1 MSKVVLIT
9 GTSSGFGKDTAETL
23 AKAGYKVYATMRGVT
38 GKHAAQAKELEAK
51 GIQVLEMDVQDDAS
65 VNAAFRALFE
75 QTDGKL
81 DILVNNAGFMVQ
93 GISESITTEHTSQ
106 MFDVNVIGIQRVLR
120 AALPQLRKNGLGL
133 VINVGSILGRVTIP
147 FMSLYGATKFAV
159 EALTEGYRY
168 ELSQL
173 GIDVVLVQPG
183 AYPTGLYGHLNGGE
197 AERTKAYGDVANV
210 QDGLLQ
216 VLHGMFSGADVPDPH
231 DVAEAIVK
239 LAATPAGQ
247 RPERVVVGNGFGADA
262 VNAVVQ
268 PIQSSLMGGLGL
280 SGLEKLRIA

>member
-1 MSKVVLIT
+1 MSQVILIT

-23 AKAGYKVYATMRGVT
+23 AKAGHKVYATMRGVT
-38 GKHAAQAKELEAK
+38 GKHAAHAQELQAK
-51 GIQVLEMDVQDDAS
+51 GIQVLEMDVQNDAS
-65 VNAAFRALFE
+65 VDAAFKALFQ
-75 QTDGKL
+75 QTGGQL
-81 DILVNNAGFMVQ
+81 DVVINNAGFMVQ
-93 GISESITTEHTSQ
+93 GISESISTEHTLQ

-120 AALPQLRKNGLGL
+120 AALPQLRKNGSGL

-197 AERTKAYGDVANV
+197 AERTKAYGEVANV

-216 VLHGMFSGADVPDPH
+216 ILHGMFAGAEAPNPH
-231 DVAEAIVK
+231 DVAEAIAK

-262 VNAVVQ
+262 VNAAVQ
-268 PIQSSLMGGLGL
+268 PIQSSMIGGLGL

>member
-1 MSKVVLIT
+1 MSKVILIT

-23 AKAGYKVYATMRGVT
+23 AKAGHTVYATMRGIT
-38 GKHAAQAKELEAK
+38 GKHAAHANELEAK
-51 GIQVLEMDVQDDAS
+51 GIPVLEMDVQNDAS
-65 VNAAFRALFE
+65 VEAAFEALF
-75 QTDGKL
+75 QRTGGKL

-120 AALPQLRKNGLGL
+120 AALPQLRKNGSGL
-133 VINVGSILGRVTIP
+133 VINVGSVLGRVTVP

-159 EALTEGYRY
+159 EALTDGYRY

-197 AERTKAYGDVANV
+197 ADRTKAYGEVSNA
-210 QDGLLQ
+210 QDTLLQ
-216 VLHGMFSGADVPDPH
+216 IMQGMFAGAEAPNPH
-231 DVAEAIVK
+231 DVAEAIAR

-262 VNAVVQ
+262 INAAVR
-268 PIQSSLMGGLGL
+268 PIQSSLIGDLGM

>member
-38 GKHAAQAKELEAK
+38 GKHAAHAKELEAK
-51 GIQVLEMDVQDDAS
+51 GIQVLEMDVQNDAS
-65 VNAAFRALFE
+65 VDAAFKALF
-75 QTDGKL
+75 QLTGDKL

-120 AALPQLRKNGLGL
+120 AALPQLRKNGSGL

-197 AERTKAYGDVANV
+197 ADRTKAYGEVSNV

-216 VLHGMFSGADVPDPH
+216 ILQGMFGGAEAPNPH
-231 DVAEAIVK
+231 DVAEAIAK

-262 VNAVVQ
+262 VNAAVQ
-268 PIQSSLMGGLGL
+268 PIQSSMIGGLGL

>member
-1 MSKVVLIT
+1 MSKVILIT

-23 AKAGYKVYATMRGVT
+23 ARAGHTVYATMRGIT
-38 GKHAAQAKELEAK
+38 GKHAAHANELEAK
-51 GIQVLEMDVQDDAS
+51 GIQVLEMDVQNDTS
-65 VNAAFRALFE
+65 VEAAFKALF
-75 QTDGKL
+75 QRTGGKL

-120 AALPQLRKNGLGL
+120 AALPQLRKNGSGL

-197 AERTKAYGDVANV
+197 ADRTKAYGEVSNA

-216 VLHGMFSGADVPDPH
+216 IMQGMFGGAEPPNPH
-231 DVAEAIVK
+231 DVAEAIAK

-262 VNAVVQ
+262 VNAAVR
-268 PIQSSLMGGLGL
+268 PIQSSMIGGLGM

>member
-1 MSKVVLIT
+1 MSKVILIT

-23 AKAGYKVYATMRGVT
+23 ARAGHTVYATMRGIT
-38 GKHAAQAKELEAK
+38 GKHAAHANELEAK
-51 GIQVLEMDVQDDAS
+51 GIPVLEMDVQNDTS
-65 VNAAFRALFE
+65 VEAAFEALF
-75 QTDGKL
+75 QRTGGKL

-120 AALPQLRKNGLGL
+120 AALPQLRKNGSGL

-197 AERTKAYGDVANV
+197 ADRTKAYGEVSNA

-216 VLHGMFSGADVPDPH
+216 IMQGMFGGAEPPNPH
-231 DVAEAIVK
+231 DVAEAIAR

-262 VNAVVQ
+262 VNAAVR
-268 PIQSSLMGGLGL
+268 PIQSSMIGGLGM

>member
-1 MSKVVLIT
+1 MSKVILIT

-23 AKAGYKVYATMRGVT
+23 ARAGHTVYATMRGIT
-38 GKHAAQAKELEAK
+38 GKHAAHANELEAK
-51 GIQVLEMDVQDDAS
+51 GIQVLEMDVQNDTS
-65 VNAAFRALFE
+65 VEAAFKALF
-75 QTDGKL
+75 QRTGGKL

-120 AALPQLRKNGLGL
+120 AALPQLRKNGSGL

-197 AERTKAYGDVANV
+197 ADRTKAYGEVSNA

-216 VLHGMFSGADVPDPH
+216 IMQGMFGGAEAPNPH
-231 DVAEAIVK
+231 DVAEAIAR

-262 VNAVVQ
+262 VNAAVR
-268 PIQSSLMGGLGL
+268 PIQSSMIGGLGM

>member
-1 MSKVVLIT
+1 MSKIVLIT

-38 GKHAAQAKELEAK
+38 GKHAAHAKELEAK
-51 GIQVLEMDVQDDAS
+51 GIQVLEMDVQNNAS
-65 VNAAFRALFE
+65 VDAAFKDLF
-75 QTDGKL
+75 QLTGGKL

-120 AALPQLRKNGLGL
+120 AALPQLRKNGSGL

-197 AERTKAYGDVANV
+197 ADRTKAYGDVSHA

-216 VLHGMFSGADVPDPH
+216 IMQDMFGGAEAPNPH
-231 DVAEAIVK
+231 DVAESIAK

-262 VNAVVQ
+262 VNAAVQ
-268 PIQSSLMGGLGL
+268 PIQSSMIGGLGM

>member
-1 MSKVVLIT
+1 MSKVILIT

-23 AKAGYKVYATMRGVT
+23 ARAGHTVYATMRGIT
-38 GKHAAQAKELEAK
+38 GKHAAHANELEAK
-51 GIQVLEMDVQDDAS
+51 GIQVLEMDVQNDTS
-65 VNAAFRALFE
+65 VEAAFKALF
-75 QTDGKL
+75 QRTGGKL

-120 AALPQLRKNGLGL
+120 AALPQLRKNGSGL

-197 AERTKAYGDVANV
+197 ADRTKAYGEVSNA

-216 VLHGMFSGADVPDPH
+216 IMQGMFGGAEPPNPH
-231 DVAEAIVK
+231 DVAEAIAR

-262 VNAVVQ
+262 VNAAVR
-268 PIQSSLMGGLGL
+268 PIQSSMIGGLGM

>member
-1 MSKVVLIT
+1 
-9 GTSSGFGKDTAETL
+9 
-23 AKAGYKVYATMRGVT
+23 
-38 GKHAAQAKELEAK
+38 
-51 GIQVLEMDVQDDAS
+51 
-65 VNAAFRALFE
+65 
-75 QTDGKL
+75 
-81 DILVNNAGFMVQ
+81 
-93 GISESITTEHTSQ
+93 
-106 MFDVNVIGIQRVLR
+106 LR
-120 AALPQLRKNGLGL
+120 AALPQLRKNGSGL

-197 AERTKAYGDVANV
+197 ADRTKAYGEVSNA

-216 VLHGMFSGADVPDPH
+216 IMQDMFGGTEAPNPH
-231 DVAEAIVK
+231 DVAEAIAK

-262 VNAVVQ
+262 VNAAVQ
-268 PIQSSLMGGLGL
+268 PIQSSMIGGLGM
-280 SGLEKLRIA
+280 SGLEKLKIA

>member
-51 GIQVLEMDVQDDAS
+51 GIAVLEMDVQNDAS
-65 VNAAFRALFE
+65 VDAAFKALFQ
-75 QTDGKL
+75 QTGGEL

-120 AALPQLRKNGLGL
+120 AALPQLRKNGSGL

-197 AERTKAYGDVANV
+197 ADRTKSYGEVSNV

-216 VLHGMFSGADVPDPH
+216 ILHGMFDGAEAPDPH

-262 VNAVVQ
+262 VNAAVR
-268 PIQSSLMGGLGL
+268 PIQGSMIGGLGL